1 MRPVA
6 RVIIAAFVALTA
18 SNAHSQAPAQFS
30 RGRTIQ
36 VIVGFSPGGGYDLYA
51 RTLARHIGKHLPGRP
66 AVNVQN
72 MPGAGSLKAAN
83 SLFNVAPK
91 DGTVFGI
98 FDRALPMEQLLGHVE
113 GENFDATRFTW
124 TGSVTDEPSVCG
136 FSSRSGLRNSHYMN
150 PNPFAGGG
158 AGSSA

>member
-6 RVIIAAFVALTA
+6 RVIIAAFAVLTV
-18 SNAHSQAPAQFS
+18 SDVQAQTPAQFS
-30 RGRTIQ
+30 RGRTFQ
-36 VIVGFSPGGGYDLYA
+36 MIVGFSPGGGYDLYA

-83 SLFNVAPK
+83 YLFNVAPK

-98 FDRALPMEQLLGHVE
+98 FDLGLPLE
-113 GENFDATRFTW
+113 
-124 TGSVTDEPSVCG
+124 
-136 FSSRSGLRNSHYMN
+136 
-150 PNPFAGGG
+150 
-158 AGSSA
+158 